1 MSGAKRLE
9 LNQGNTKI
17 LTLEQAALYADYI
30 YMGQNP
36 ASPQPGD
43 IRISY
48 KALRSSD
55 KGILFGEAEEGKIT
69 KYKTK
74 KGNELFRYFADANS
88 KNQAVDILD
97 KEHRVISW
105 ILRIVGFLLMFI
117 GLMAMSG
124 PITKFL
130 SVIPVFA
137 KISNFVFGIAAFII
151 SLVLTALTIAL
162 SILLHNFL
170 WAMLIVAAIIAITI
184 TAAALKRK
192 KATQMAK
199 AKR

>member
-1 MSGAKRLE
+1 
-9 LNQGNTKI
+9 
-17 LTLEQAALYADYI
+17 
-30 YMGQNP
+30 
-36 ASPQPGD
+36 
-43 IRISY
+43 
-48 KALRSSD
+48 
-55 KGILFGEAEEGKIT
+55 
-69 KYKTK
+69 
-74 KGNELFRYFADANS
+74 
-88 KNQAVDILD
+88 
-97 KEHRVISW
+97 
-105 ILRIVGFLLMFI
+105 MFI

-151 SLVLTALTIAL
+151 SLVLTRLDHSAEHT
-162 SILLHNFL
+162 LHNFL

>member
-1 MSGAKRLE
+1 
-9 LNQGNTKI
+9 
-17 LTLEQAALYADYI
+17 
-30 YMGQNP
+30 MGQNP

-162 SILLHNFL
+162 SILFAQLPLGHAYSGGDYRHNDNGGG
-170 WAMLIVAAIIAITI
+170 AE
-184 TAAALKRK
+184 RK